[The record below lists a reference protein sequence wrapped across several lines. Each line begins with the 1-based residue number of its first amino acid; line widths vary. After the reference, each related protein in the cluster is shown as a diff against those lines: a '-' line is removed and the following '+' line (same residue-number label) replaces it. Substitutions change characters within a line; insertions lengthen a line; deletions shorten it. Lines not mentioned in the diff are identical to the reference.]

1 MRQSLI
7 SGIALLASVAAACSA
22 PASYETFVPQ
32 ADRGEDGRY
41 SFTLMLDDSSSVYS
55 ISFYTR
61 IDSPESSFMDLRDLP
76 FEIELVSPAGAS
88 YSETVYMDI
97 AGWSDSGY
105 FTKGYDFPYRLG
117 LVPSEYGR
125 WEMSVKVD
133 GEESV
138 KGFRGLGLRVDKEDS
153 NRNLSSL

>member
-1 MRQSLI
+1 MRLSLI
-7 SGIALLASVAAACSA
+7 SCIALLASVAAACSA

-32 ADRGEDGRY
+32 AD
-41 SFTLMLDDSSSVYS
+41 SMLDDSSSVYS

-61 IDSPESSFMDLRDLP
+61 IDSPESSFMDLHDLP

-117 LVPSEYGR
+117 FVPSEYGR